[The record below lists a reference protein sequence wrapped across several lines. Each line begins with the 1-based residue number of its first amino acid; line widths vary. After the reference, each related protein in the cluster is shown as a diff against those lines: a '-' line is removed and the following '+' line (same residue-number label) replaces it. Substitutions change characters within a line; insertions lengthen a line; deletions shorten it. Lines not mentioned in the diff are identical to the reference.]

1 MTVSVVPAAE
11 QQQTYQRQRQPRPC
25 KMPGQRCTEDHML
38 AGCEL
43 FRKLS
48 LKKKLAKML
57 ALLQAQSG
65 AGLLHQ
71 EAA

>member
-1 MTVSVVPAAE
+1 
-11 QQQTYQRQRQPRPC
+11 
-25 KMPGQRCTEDHML
+25 ML

-43 FRKLS
+43 FWKLS

-71 EAA
+71 EAV